1 MKKLNTIFQPL
12 AFQLN
17 SPFAK
22 AEASCT
28 HISCVNMLRFTWA
41 YNIMMTRSIM
51 QRYSNHVVRQ
61 NTVRC
66 ITSSATKSINT
77 TQKRFCSA
85 AKSINTTQKRFCSA
99 AKSINTTQKR
109 FCSAAKSI
117 HTTQKRFCRLF
128 VMQNTV
134 ICLTTFLKSRKD
146 FVRSHFVCFADRQSI
161 CTHEYVLLADAKI
174 RHSKQSTTLTDGQD
188 HCVQISKKKLLL
200 RGRRAVVIHRGELAE
215 KVFIGACIGL
225 AVRENFQQHG
235 AAALLLD

>member
-12 AFQLN
+12 ALQLN

-77 TQKRFCSA
+77 TQKRLCSA
-85 AKSINTTQKRFCSA
+85 T
-99 AKSINTTQKR
+99 
-109 FCSAAKSI
+109 
-117 HTTQKRFCRLF
+117 
-128 VMQNTV
+128 VMQNIMFDHTNNKV
-134 ICLTTFLKSRKD
+134 VWQNTITNHTNNEIVWKNIRTRHTKQLVRCRNDTTAACCTIVHLKRYMPTAW
-146 FVRSHFVCFADRQSI
+146 V
-161 CTHEYVLLADAKI
+161 
-174 RHSKQSTTLTDGQD
+174 
-188 HCVQISKKKLLL
+188 
-200 RGRRAVVIHRGELAE
+200 
-215 KVFIGACIGL
+215 GASAI
-225 AVRENFQQHG
+225 
-235 AAALLLD
+235 

>member
-12 AFQLN
+12 ALQLN

-77 TQKRFCSA
+77 TQKRLCSA

-99 AKSINTTQKR
+99 T
-109 FCSAAKSI
+109 
-117 HTTQKRFCRLF
+117 
-128 VMQNTV
+128 VMQNTMFNHTNNNV
-134 ICLTTFLKSRKD
+134 VWQNTVTNHTNNKIVWKNIRTRHTKQLVRCRNDTTAACCTIVHLKRCMPTAW
-146 FVRSHFVCFADRQSI
+146 V
-161 CTHEYVLLADAKI
+161 
-174 RHSKQSTTLTDGQD
+174 
-188 HCVQISKKKLLL
+188 
-200 RGRRAVVIHRGELAE
+200 
-215 KVFIGACIGL
+215 GASAI
-225 AVRENFQQHG
+225 
-235 AAALLLD
+235 

>member
-12 AFQLN
+12 ALQLN

-66 ITSSATKSINT
+66 ITSSA
-77 TQKRFCSA
+77 

-109 FCSAAKSI
+109 FCSA
-117 HTTQKRFCRLF
+117 T
-128 VMQNTV
+128 VMQNIMFNHTNNKVVWQNTV
-134 ICLTTFLKSRKD
+134 TNHTNNEIVWKNIRARHTKQLVRCRNDTTAACCTIVHLKRCIPTAWVGAS
-146 FVRSHFVCFADRQSI
+146 
-161 CTHEYVLLADAKI
+161 
-174 RHSKQSTTLTDGQD
+174 
-188 HCVQISKKKLLL
+188 
-200 RGRRAVVIHRGELAE
+200 VI
-215 KVFIGACIGL
+215 
-225 AVRENFQQHG
+225 
-235 AAALLLD
+235 

>member
-12 AFQLN
+12 ALQSY

-66 ITSSATKSINT
+66 ITSSA
-77 TQKRFCSA
+77 

-109 FCSAAKSI
+109 LCSA
-117 HTTQKRFCRLF
+117 T
-128 VMQNTV
+128 VMQNIMFNHTNNKVVWQNTV
-134 ICLTTFLKSRKD
+134 TSHTNNEIVWKNIRARHTKQLVRCRNDTTAACCTIVHLKRCMPTAW
-146 FVRSHFVCFADRQSI
+146 V
-161 CTHEYVLLADAKI
+161 
-174 RHSKQSTTLTDGQD
+174 
-188 HCVQISKKKLLL
+188 
-200 RGRRAVVIHRGELAE
+200 
-215 KVFIGACIGL
+215 GASAI
-225 AVRENFQQHG
+225 
-235 AAALLLD
+235 

>member
-12 AFQLN
+12 ALQLN

-66 ITSSATKSINT
+66 ITSSETKSINT

-99 AKSINTTQKR
+99 T
-109 FCSAAKSI
+109 
-117 HTTQKRFCRLF
+117 
-128 VMQNTV
+128 VMQNTMFNHTNNNIV
-134 ICLTTFLKSRKD
+134 WQNIVTNHTNNEIVWKNIRTRHTKQLVRCRNDTTAACCTIVHLKR
-146 FVRSHFVCFADRQSI
+146 CMP
-161 CTHEYVLLADAKI
+161 
-174 RHSKQSTTLTDGQD
+174 TTW
-188 HCVQISKKKLLL
+188 V
-200 RGRRAVVIHRGELAE
+200 
-215 KVFIGACIGL
+215 GASAI
-225 AVRENFQQHG
+225 
-235 AAALLLD
+235 

>member
-12 AFQLN
+12 ALQLN

-51 QRYSNHVVRQ
+51 QRYSNHAVRQ
-61 NTVRC
+61 NSVRC
-66 ITSSATKSINT
+66 ITSSATKSINTTQKRLCSATKSINT

-109 FCSAAKSI
+109 FCSA
-117 HTTQKRFCRLF
+117 T
-128 VMQNTV
+128 VMQNTMFNHTNNKV
-134 ICLTTFLKSRKD
+134 VWQNTVTNHTNNEIVWKNIRTRHTKQLVRCRNDTTAACCTIVHLKRCMPTAW
-146 FVRSHFVCFADRQSI
+146 VCTSAI
-161 CTHEYVLLADAKI
+161 
-174 RHSKQSTTLTDGQD
+174 
-188 HCVQISKKKLLL
+188 
-200 RGRRAVVIHRGELAE
+200 
-215 KVFIGACIGL
+215 
-225 AVRENFQQHG
+225 
-235 AAALLLD
+235 

>member
-12 AFQLN
+12 ALQLN

-66 ITSSATKSINT
+66 ITSSA
-77 TQKRFCSA
+77 

-109 FCSAAKSI
+109 LCSA
-117 HTTQKRFCRLF
+117 T
-128 VMQNTV
+128 VMQNIMFNHTNNKVVWQNTV
-134 ICLTTFLKSRKD
+134 TSHTNNEIVWKNIRARHTKQLVRCRNDTTAACCTIVHLKRCMPTAW
-146 FVRSHFVCFADRQSI
+146 V
-161 CTHEYVLLADAKI
+161 
-174 RHSKQSTTLTDGQD
+174 
-188 HCVQISKKKLLL
+188 
-200 RGRRAVVIHRGELAE
+200 
-215 KVFIGACIGL
+215 GASAI
-225 AVRENFQQHG
+225 
-235 AAALLLD
+235 

>member
-12 AFQLN
+12 ALQSY

-28 HISCVNMLRFTWA
+28 HASCVNMLRFTWA

-99 AKSINTTQKR
+99 T
-109 FCSAAKSI
+109 
-117 HTTQKRFCRLF
+117 
-128 VMQNTV
+128 VMQNTMFNHTNNNIV
-134 ICLTTFLKSRKD
+134 WQNIVTNHTNNKIVWKNIRTRHTKQLVRCRNDTTAACCTIVHLKRCMPTAW
-146 FVRSHFVCFADRQSI
+146 V
-161 CTHEYVLLADAKI
+161 
-174 RHSKQSTTLTDGQD
+174 
-188 HCVQISKKKLLL
+188 
-200 RGRRAVVIHRGELAE
+200 
-215 KVFIGACIGL
+215 GASAI
-225 AVRENFQQHG
+225 
-235 AAALLLD
+235 